1 MGKEIVV
8 DNIKFP
14 FDTGVRL
21 LKLKY
26 GSDCIFQDLEDFWD
40 DIVPLTFKEI
50 AQFENLERRRV
61 GINALGL
68 ERLIKSVNPILVDS
82 KTIKKNTTW
91 VDTNGKLV
99 EHEYNDTYELYK
111 VSKDYFNEGLH
122 KYNSMTD
129 DVYYVK
135 CKDTSTDR
143 EYLIWVDIKLV
154 LNNNDHNTWGGFE
167 DKDCCAL
174 AAIAWTIQ
182 VDVEKG
188 GIEKIVRQ
196 GDCIMVKPKTD
207 AKILNNPRHL
217 TKDEYLSL
225 IVAES

>member
-82 KTIKKNTTW
+82 KTIKKNQ
-91 VDTNGKLV
+91 
-99 EHEYNDTYELYK
+99 
-111 VSKDYFNEGLH
+111 
-122 KYNSMTD
+122 NSS
-129 DVYYVK
+129 V
-135 CKDTSTDR
+135 
-143 EYLIWVDIKLV
+143 
-154 LNNNDHNTWGGFE
+154 
-167 DKDCCAL
+167 
-174 AAIAWTIQ
+174 
-182 VDVEKG
+182 
-188 GIEKIVRQ
+188 
-196 GDCIMVKPKTD
+196 
-207 AKILNNPRHL
+207 
-217 TKDEYLSL
+217 
-225 IVAES
+225 

>member
-8 DNIKFP
+8 DNLRFP

-26 GSDCIFQDLEDFWD
+26 GNDCIFGELEDFWD

-50 AQFENLERRRV
+50 AKFENLEKRRV

-68 ERLIKSVNPILVDS
+68 ERLIQSVKPTLVDS
-82 KTIKKNTTW
+82 KTIKKTTMW
-91 VDTNGKLV
+91 VDTNGELV

-111 VSKDYFNEGLH
+111 VSKDYFNEGLD
-122 KYNSMTD
+122 KFQSMRE

-143 EYLIWVDIKLV
+143 EYLIWVDINQVLV
-154 LNNNDHNTWGGFE
+154 NNGKDRWADVK
-167 DKDCCAL
+167 DKDCCAIE
-174 AAIAWTIQ
+174 AISWTIQ

-196 GDCIMVKPKTD
+196 GDCIMVKPKKD
-207 AKILNNPRHL
+207 AKITSRPRHL

>member
-8 DNIKFP
+8 DNLRFP

-26 GSDCIFQDLEDFWD
+26 GNDCIFGELEDFWD

-50 AQFENLERRRV
+50 AKFENLEKRRV

-68 ERLIKSVNPILVDS
+68 ERLIQSVKPTLVDS
-82 KTIKKNTTW
+82 KTIKKTTMW
-91 VDTNGKLV
+91 VDANGELV

-111 VSKDYFNEGLH
+111 VSKDYFNEGLD
-122 KYNSMTD
+122 KYQGMRE

-143 EYLIWVDIKLV
+143 EYLIWVDINEVLV
-154 LNNNDHNTWGGFE
+154 NNGKDRWADVKDE
-167 DKDCCAL
+167 DCCAIE
-174 AAIAWTIQ
+174 AIAWTIQ

-207 AKILNNPRHL
+207 AKITSRPRHL

>member
-26 GSDCIFQDLEDFWD
+26 GSDCIFGELEDFWD

-50 AQFENLERRRV
+50 AQFENLEKRRV

-68 ERLIKSVNPILVDS
+68 EKLIQSVNPTLVDS
-82 KTIKKNTTW
+82 KTIKKTTMW
-91 VDTNGKLV
+91 VDANGELI
-99 EHEYNDTYELYK
+99 EHEYDDTYELYK
-111 VSKDYFNEGLH
+111 VSKDYFNEGLDDFRG
-122 KYNSMTD
+122 MRD

-143 EYLIWVDIKLV
+143 EYLIWVDIRQV
-154 LNNNDHNTWGGFE
+154 LMNNDKSTWDIK
-167 DKDCCAL
+167 DKDCCAIE
-174 AAIAWTIQ
+174 AIAWTIQ

-188 GIEKIVRQ
+188 GIKKIVRQ
-196 GDCIMVKPKTD
+196 GDCIMVKPKKK
-207 AKILNNPRHL
+207 AKITSRPRHL

>member
-8 DNIKFP
+8 DNLRFP

-26 GSDCIFQDLEDFWD
+26 GNDCIFGELEDFWD

-50 AQFENLERRRV
+50 AQFENLEKRRV

-68 ERLIKSVNPILVDS
+68 ERLVQSVKPTLVDS
-82 KTIKKNTTW
+82 KTIKKTTTW
-91 VDTNGKLV
+91 VDTNGELV
-99 EHEYNDTYELYK
+99 EHEYDDTYELYK
-111 VSKDYFNEGLH
+111 VSKDYFNEGLD
-122 KYNSMTD
+122 KFRGMRN

-143 EYLIWVDIKLV
+143 EYLIWVDINEVLV
-154 LNNNDHNTWGGFE
+154 NNGKDRWADVKDE
-167 DKDCCAL
+167 DCCAIE
-174 AAIAWTIQ
+174 AISWTIQ

-196 GDCIMVKPKTD
+196 GDCILVKPKPD
-207 AKILNNPRHL
+207 AEILNNPRHL

>member
-1 MGKEIVV
+1 MSKEIVV
-8 DNIKFP
+8 DNLRFP

-26 GSDCIFQDLEDFWD
+26 GNNCIFGELEDFWD

-50 AQFENLERRRV
+50 AQFENLEKRRV

-68 ERLIKSVNPILVDS
+68 ERLVQSVNPTLVDS
-82 KTIKKNTTW
+82 KTIKKTTMW
-91 VDTNGKLV
+91 VDTNGELV
-99 EHEYNDTYELYK
+99 EHEYDDTYELYK
-111 VSKDYFNEGLH
+111 VSKDYFNEGLD
-122 KYNSMTD
+122 KYRGMND

-143 EYLIWVDIKLV
+143 EYLIWVDIRQV
-154 LNNNDHNTWGGFE
+154 LSNNDKNTWSGIKDE
-167 DKDCCAL
+167 DCCAIE
-174 AAIAWTIQ
+174 AIAWTIQ
-182 VDVEKG
+182 VDVEQG

-196 GDCIMVKPKTD
+196 GDCILVKPKPD
-207 AKILNNPRHL
+207 ANILNSPRHL